1 MASEKGSQE
10 DTFSDVQQR
19 ARHPQPDFQSVS
31 LWVASWVPQES
42 LEIGCG
48 SWQLPAFALHPSWP
62 SYRDVPSS
70 RPTETGITHPK
81 GPGENNDPHFMD
93 EETQTGGWKRPTQG
107 STASAG
113 LSWRVRFARLPPNT
127 YLRRLPWGLGVPTEV
142 LIPSL
147 LGTLAQFPGAVSQG
161 SRGPYSREQKGKGA
175 GEWSV
180 CRVAQLSAHVPSL
193 ATSECDCPPR

>member
-1 MASEKGSQE
+1 MAHGSSQPLRSILLGPLIEMCPPADPLRWESPTQKGQ
-10 DTFSDVQQR
+10 
-19 ARHPQPDFQSVS
+19 
-31 LWVASWVPQES
+31 
-42 LEIGCG
+42 
-48 SWQLPAFALHPSWP
+48 
-62 SYRDVPSS
+62 
-70 RPTETGITHPK
+70 
-81 GPGENNDPHFMD
+81 GENNDPHFMD

-113 LSWRVRFARLPPNT
+113 CPGVRFARFPPNT

-161 SRGPYSREQKGKGA
+161 GRGPYSREQKEKGA

-193 ATSECDCPPR
+193 ATSEYDCPPR